1 MDVVFITIFYHYQ
14 FPLNCIR
21 PVSARYMHDKEA
33 ENFLE
38 KDDYIDPAHMV
49 ALRFEF
55 QNKNKAVNIRLS
67 EALLDAVRDKARKDG
82 VPYQRFIR
90 MALEKAVLSKSKSHV
105 NS

>member
-1 MDVVFITIFYHYQ
+1 MKKRVPRLRT
-14 FPLNCIR
+14 
-21 PVSARYMHDKEA
+21 DKEA
-33 ENFLE
+33 ERFLE
-38 KDDYIDPAHMV
+38 KDLSDYIDPAHMV

-67 EALLDAVRDKARKDG
+67 EALLDAIRDKARRDG

-90 MALEKAVLSKSKSHV
+90 IALEKAVQSESKSYV

>member
-1 MDVVFITIFYHYQ
+1 MKKRVPKLRT
-14 FPLNCIR
+14 
-21 PVSARYMHDKEA
+21 DKEA
-33 ENFLE
+33 ERFLE
-38 KDDYIDPAHMV
+38 KDLSDYIDPAHMV

-67 EALLDAVRDKARKDG
+67 EALLDAIRDKARNAG

-90 MALEKAVLSKSKSHV
+90 IVLEKAVQSKSKSHV